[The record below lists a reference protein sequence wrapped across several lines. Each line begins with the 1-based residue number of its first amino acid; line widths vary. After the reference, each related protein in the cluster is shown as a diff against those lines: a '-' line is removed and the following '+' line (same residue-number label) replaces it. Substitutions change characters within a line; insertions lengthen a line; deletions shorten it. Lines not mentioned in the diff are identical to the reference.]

1 MFLEKPKKTANE
13 NEVAYA
19 TFKAINIET
28 HSNIASKVKM
38 SRKVTL
44 IEDIPVEKPHDAVQ
58 EFIENVLQ
66 KQLDTP
72 STSIRCAL
80 PKSDEEVKLAREN
93 SVPSSTRN
101 DTKYCCKVWSEWAY
115 NRNKFCIAT
124 NSLAPE
130 DPATVDIDS
139 LAYWLERFVL
149 EIRTKDGNE
158 YNPNSLQLV
167 LPSGSTIRELMD
179 NSLWKELGI
188 VPMKEYEAI
197 REQMKSRKK
206 TYQIYC
212 KNNIKLKLLTIIRS
226 LVTYHNYNYKTARG
240 LQSNNQHKI

>member
-1 MFLEKPKKTANE
+1 MFLEKPQKKANE

-19 TFKAINIET
+19 TFKVINIET

-101 DTKYCCKVWSEWAY
+101 PDTKYCCKVWSEWAY

-130 DPATVDIDS
+130 DPATVDIDN

-149 EIRTKDGNE
+149 EIRTKEGNE
-158 YNPNSLQLV
+158 Y
-167 LPSGSTIRELMD
+167 
-179 NSLWKELGI
+179 SLWKELGI
-188 VPMKEYEAI
+188 IPLKEYEVI

-206 TYQIYC
+206 TYQIYY

-226 LVTYHNYNYKTARG
+226 LVAYHNYNYKIALG
-240 LQSNNQHKI
+240 LQST